1 MRHASPIARLTLAAT
16 LLCAAGAAAQPRVRV
31 RAESRIELRTERP
44 DAPGSVLLQGVL
56 RDDLGAPL
64 PGREV
69 ELQVRS
75 AQGTALRAT
84 RRTDRD
90 GAFEVELELAEGDR
104 YQVTAAFAG
113 DAGHERLRV
122 ERGLDLARAETHVT
136 VEVPD
141 RGRIDL
147 DRESHEVGVRV
158 RTPLGGGGL
167 P

>member
-69 ELQVRS
+69 ELQVR
-75 AQGTALRAT
+75 AAW
-84 RRTDRD
+84 
-90 GAFEVELELAEGDR
+90 LAKLLLGHLL
-104 YQVTAAFAG
+104 
-113 DAGHERLRV
+113 DAGGE
-122 ERGLDLARAETHVT
+122 EGSA
-136 VEVPD
+136 
-141 RGRIDL
+141 
-147 DRESHEVGVRV
+147 
-158 RTPLGGGGL
+158 LGGGL
-167 P
+167 HR